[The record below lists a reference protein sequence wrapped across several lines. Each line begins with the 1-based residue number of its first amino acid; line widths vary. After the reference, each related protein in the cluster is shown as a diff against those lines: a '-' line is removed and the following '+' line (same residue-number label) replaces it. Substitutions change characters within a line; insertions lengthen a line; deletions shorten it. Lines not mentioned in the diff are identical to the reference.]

1 MVKQIVAPRTRLEEA
16 RRRLGL
22 SQLKLAAASNFGS
35 ASEISR
41 FETGYGKPYPKV
53 PTRRRW
59 PLSAGRGRTSPS
71 PPAIYS

>member
-1 MVKQIVAPRTRLEEA
+1 MVKQIVAPRTRMEEA

-41 FETGYGKPYPKV
+41 FETGYGKPYPRV
-53 PTRRRW
+53 AARIAAVLGLDPDE
-59 PLSAGRGRTSPS
+59 LCL
-71 PPAIYS
+71 PPKGA